1 MQLCITKHNNKRK
14 DASQQ
19 TDINK
24 RTRITLTALKKKI
37 VTMKEDRRI
46 LTNFLH
52 SSLKIVLR

>member
-37 VTMKEDRRI
+37 VTKSIDERRQ
-46 LTNFLH
+46 TNLDEFFTFE
-52 SSLKIVLR
+52 S

>member
-1 MQLCITKHNNKRK
+1 MSTYGPINLNNKRK

-37 VTMKEDRRI
+37 VTKSIDERRQ
-46 LTNFLH
+46 TNLDIRV
-52 SSLKIVLR
+52 LK